1 MNIDLGMK
9 LMKPSVCESE
19 AKRLLG
25 IYLGCQTLGRRY
37 VSASVRLITD
47 VQSLDPSRWS
57 VKHPLARS
65 VLSQPISR
73 WLASVSAWPGLTCIT
88 SSPSR
93 ESQPHRK
100 EVRSLKNMSGPLTSP
115 GYYVPQKIHLTL
127 LCVSGAARSAANC
140 ARLPGGPC
148 TGRSRTVAAHTGET
162 CGLPS
167 TTGRDTKTRTG
178 SRTWRTWRT
187 FWRAA
192 WNGSR
197 TWSNL
202 EHLWTWTGI
211 RTRSTSVSLD
221 IKWQRQQ
228 IPINKTWL
236 PLWPW
241 KYWNGLWV
249 STSFIKCRCESGK
262 HPETTLLWIWSSV
275 LVMGWWFGFLHIISL
290 SEFKLV
296 LQTRLDV
303 IVTEVK

>member
-1 MNIDLGMK
+1 MWILREEKKLRNFFSKDGFLLRNVKETLEYLPPWLAAGIHNFCTFSLLLKPLQRLLLEMLRRSPSLILPPTCHFLMNIDLGMK

-37 VSASVRLITD
+37 VSVRLITD

-93 ESQPHRK
+93 ESQLHRK

-197 TWSNL
+197 SSSDL
-202 EHLWTWTGI
+202 
-211 RTRSTSVSLD
+211 V
-221 IKWQRQQ
+221 
-228 IPINKTWL
+228 
-236 PLWPW
+236 
-241 KYWNGLWV
+241 KYGAPVCELGLV
-249 STSFIKCRCESGK
+249 
-262 HPETTLLWIWSSV
+262 
-275 LVMGWWFGFLHIISL
+275 
-290 SEFKLV
+290 
-296 LQTRLDV
+296 
-303 IVTEVK
+303 